1 MDTILKKIATKA
13 VDYDYDRSNINSF
26 ALNDCLTYDEIKVL
40 HSNGLCKEVEEQTS
54 NGVTHIADFLTER
67 GVELVSNLLPEDVE
81 YDDTTFNDL
90 RFNEHYG
97 FENRKVR
104 NHTVPVYKN
113 NTKIK
118 DGDLCVV
125 SLYTTQR
132 HYGGAEEGGWWYNW
146 NTHEFSIPTL
156 YSKENVEKLIELYT
170 DKIKEYIHGDI
181 YSARGGV
188 SGFIQIEKEV
198 GSQASTEVPRYE

>member
-1 MDTILKKIATKA
+1 MDTILKKIIDFAEE
-13 VDYDYDRSNINSF
+13 YDFDRSNIEGLF
-26 ALNDCLTYDEIKVL
+26 LNDFLNDDEIKVL
-40 HSNGLCKEVEEQTS
+40 HSEGLCKEIEGDLS
-54 NGVTHIADFLTER
+54 HCGDFLTER
-67 GVELVSNLLPEDVE
+67 GYEIVSKLLPEEVE
-81 YDDTTFNDL
+81 WDNTTFNDVP
-90 RFNEHYG
+90 FKESYG

-104 NHTVPVYKN
+104 THTVPVYKN
-113 NTKIK
+113 DAKIK

-156 YSKENVEKLIELYT
+156 YSKENVENMIELYK
-170 DKIKEYIHGDI
+170 DKIREYIHGDI
-181 YSARGGV
+181 YSVRGGV
-188 SGFIQIEKEV
+188 SGFIQIEKEA